1 MKSKPYRYLG
11 KLFRY
16 DFDLAEVEY
25 IFKADQEMIDE
36 EIEWEQ
42 KHGSQL
48 FGIDEDGYMVTA
60 TVGLNEKN
68 WNNKT
73 ARDEYLFQWVAEL
86 DEENAA
92 LVRNFMR
99 YELPAMKKGPEGKRE

>member
-1 MKSKPYRYLG
+1 MKSKPYRYHK

-36 EIEWEQ
+36 EIEWER

-48 FGIDEDGYMVTA
+48 FGIDEDGYVVTA
-60 TVGLNEKN
+60 TVGLSERNWKN
-68 WNNKT
+68 KA

-86 DEENAA
+86 EEEGAA
-92 LVRNFMR
+92 LMRNFMR
-99 YELPAMKKGPEGKRE
+99 YELPALKKEMEAKK